1 MAARSLPGSNN
12 ATSWN
17 SVRGIALIPGS
28 ERAISLMIRS

>member
-1 MAARSLPGSNN
+1 MVSGSLPGSNE

-28 ERAISLMIRS
+28 ERARSLMIHA